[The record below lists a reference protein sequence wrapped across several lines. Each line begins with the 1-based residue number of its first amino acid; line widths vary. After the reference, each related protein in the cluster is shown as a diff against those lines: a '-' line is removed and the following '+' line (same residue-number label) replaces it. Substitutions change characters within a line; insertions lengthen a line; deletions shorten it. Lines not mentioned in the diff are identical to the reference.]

1 MNKLN
6 RCEWCGKDFKPIGNE
21 GSCSRK
27 CRYEMNTKQEL
38 AAAEEKERR
47 DKLTQEE
54 REAEDELLEKEKK
67 AAVERLERFK
77 RREQRKLERLIQQQN
92 RGNLRKALY
101 VILMGLTVGAGTYI
115 LLNAN
120 GNWFY
125 LGMTLLI
132 IGLGIAFI
140 MRNKQKDYLNGK
152 GKSLY
157 MILSEI
163 FR

>member
-1 MNKLN
+1 
-6 RCEWCGKDFKPIGNE
+6 
-21 GSCSRK
+21 
-27 CRYEMNTKQEL
+27 MNTKQEL

-120 GNWFY
+120 GYWFY